1 MRVLVTGATG
11 YVGAAVARR
20 LEADGHEVRP
30 FSRATGGDISDRAA
44 VARAMEGVDA
54 AVNLVAILEGSP
66 EQFEDV
72 VAGGARNVVAAAQA
86 AGVRRLL
93 HMSALG
99 VTEEH
104 APLTSYWGG
113 KWRAK
118 QAVMQSGL
126 DWTVFEPSFVF
137 AQGGGAFREFERLA
151 RMPVVPVIGDG
162 QYRHQPVWLG
172 DVAAAYSRAL
182 ERPQTVGRVYQL
194 GGPQVFAF
202 DDLLDEIARVT
213 GHRPHPK
220 VHAPAG
226 FVRFQARLVLRR
238 LPAPLKVTPDQITML
253 LAGTE
258 CDLVPMREDLGIDPA
273 SIGEAYTRP
282 IA

>member
-11 YVGAAVARR
+11 YVGSAVVRR

-30 FSRATGGDISDRAA
+30 FSRASGGDISDATA
-44 VARAMEGVDA
+44 VERAMAGVDA
-54 AVNLVAILEGSP
+54 AVNLVAILEGSA
-66 EQFEDV
+66 EQFERV

-86 AGVRRLL
+86 AGVRRVL

-104 APLTSYWGG
+104 ASLTGYWGG
-113 KWRAK
+113 KWKAK
-118 QAVMQSGL
+118 QAVVGSGL

-137 AQGGGAFREFERLA
+137 SQGGGAFREFERLA

-162 QYRHQPVWLG
+162 RYRHQPVWLG
-172 DVAAAYSRAL
+172 DVATAFSRAL
-182 ERPQTVGRVYQL
+182 ERPETIGNVYPL
-194 GGPQVFAF
+194 GGPQVFTF
-202 DDLLDEIARVT
+202 DELLDELARVT
-213 GHRPHPK
+213 GHRPHRK

-226 FVRFQARLVLRR
+226 FVHLQAKLVLRH
-238 LPAPLKVTPDQITML
+238 LPPPLRVTPDQITML

-258 CDLVPMREDLGIDPA
+258 CDLTPMREGLGIEPA
-273 SIGEAYTRP
+273 SIGEAYTKSV
-282 IA
+282 

>member
-11 YVGAAVARR
+11 YVGSAVVRR

-30 FSRATGGDISDRAA
+30 FSRASGGDISDATA
-44 VARAMEGVDA
+44 VERAMAGVDA
-54 AVNLVAILEGSP
+54 AVNLVAILEGTA
-66 EQFEDV
+66 EQFERV

-86 AGVRRLL
+86 AGVRRVL

-104 APLTSYWGG
+104 ASLTGYWGG
-113 KWRAK
+113 KWKAK
-118 QAVMQSGL
+118 QAVVGSGL

-137 AQGGGAFREFERLA
+137 SQGGGAFREFERLA

-162 QYRHQPVWLG
+162 RYRHQPVWLG
-172 DVAAAYSRAL
+172 DAATAFSRAL
-182 ERPQTVGRVYQL
+182 ERPETIGNVYPL
-194 GGPQVFAF
+194 GGPQVFTF
-202 DDLLDEIARVT
+202 DELLDELARVT
-213 GHRPHPK
+213 GHRPHRK

-226 FVRFQARLVLRR
+226 FVHLQAKLVLRH
-238 LPAPLKVTPDQITML
+238 LPPPLRVTPDQITML

-258 CDLVPMREDLGIDPA
+258 CDLTPMREGLGIEPA
-273 SIGEAYTRP
+273 SIGEAYTKSV
-282 IA
+282 